1 MKERWIEDLRERFAD
16 RKTPPPDGLWES
28 IESAMAAKG
37 VATQK
42 HEGKRRPITVA
53 LWRAATAAACVAAV
67 AGAGW
72 LLMRNGG
79 DTAVTNRLK
88 EHYTMTAN
96 NDTPQPTAT
105 ATEDRQYADT
115 HAPASTNP
123 EMATAY
129 AISTAVDDDG
139 RQEQTTPL
147 DTRERTDTAVTAEQT
162 TAEADGTRESVVIKR
177 RPARTDA
184 YKHGKGNNLL
194 AALSDGDCYGSDKV
208 AVALFG
214 GGLATMGGSTGSGHA
229 GFRASSLLQ
238 SDVTCNEI
246 DKEYRLTAAAFDSN
260 EQTEVRVRHRQPVRL
275 GMSVRF
281 KLGGRFGLETG
292 MSYSYLST
300 DIASG
305 DDSGGYDTD
314 QKLHYVGIPLSVN
327 YDIWST
333 DRVEIY
339 ASAGGAVDFCVSG
352 KTHTD
357 YVSGNIITSS
367 SEESLRDKR
376 PQWSVNASAGVQY
389 NFNDILG
396 IYAEPGVGYYF
407 DNGSDVSTIFKE
419 KPLNFNL
426 NVGIRFTVR

>member
-1 MKERWIEDLRERFAD
+1 MKERWIEDLRRRFAD
-16 RKTPPPDGLWES
+16 RKTPPPDGLWEG

-37 VATQK
+37 AAAQRR
-42 HEGKRRPITVA
+42 EGRRRPVTVA
-53 LWRAATAAACVAAV
+53 LRRVAAAAACVAAV

-72 LLMRNGG
+72 LLMRNGN
-79 DTAVTNRLK
+79 TTVTNVRN
-88 EHYTMTAN
+88 EHYAMTAN
-96 NDTPQPTAT
+96 NDTPAPTA
-105 ATEDRQYADT
+105 AEAQYRQRAEA
-115 HAPASTNP
+115 HAPASAKP
-123 EMATAY
+123 ERPAY
-129 AISTAVDDDG
+129 AASTAGASVLQPAQTVRPDT
-139 RQEQTTPL
+139 QERPDTTVTTTP
-147 DTRERTDTAVTAEQT
+147 T
-162 TAEADGTRESVVIKR
+162 TTEADGARTSVVIKR
-177 RPARTDA
+177 KPARTDE
-184 YKHGKGNNLL
+184 YKHGSGKGLL
-194 AALSDGDCYGSDKV
+194 AAMPDRDGYGPDKV
-208 AVALFG
+208 TVALFG
-214 GGLATMGGSTGSGHA
+214 GGLTTMGGSTGSGHA
-229 GFRASSLLQ
+229 GFRASNLLQ
-238 SDVTCNEI
+238 NEGTCNDI

-281 KLGGRFGLETG
+281 KLGGRLGLETG

-305 DDSGGYDTD
+305 DESGGYDTD

-333 DRVEIY
+333 DRIEIY

-352 KTHTD
+352 TTHTD

-376 PQWSVNASAGVQY
+376 PQWSINASAGVQY
-389 NFNDILG
+389 NFNDIVG
-396 IYAEPGVGYYF
+396 IYAEPGVSYYF

-426 NVGIRFTVR
+426 NVGVRFTVR